1 MKNLLA
7 VNFDDIVGSIAPA
20 FFFPSGCFCTAEA
33 VGCCKNI
40 PGQVKDQNY
49 QSCQRK
55 DHIRRIDYEVWLY
68 DIPPMVD
75 QGASTRILFAE
86 VWPSEDPEKSAPWSP
101 ALNDAT
107 HQPEVAV
114 PQLFIV

>member
-1 MKNLLA
+1 MA
-7 VNFDDIVGSIAPA
+7 
-20 FFFPSGCFCTAEA
+20 
-33 VGCCKNI
+33 
-40 PGQVKDQNY
+40 
-49 QSCQRK
+49 
-55 DHIRRIDYEVWLY
+55 Y

-86 VWPSEDPEKSAPWSP
+86 FWSSEDPEKSAPWSP

-114 PQLFIV
+114 PQLFIANIVAAASTMMAHLIIAAFLMCSPNCWTSQLHSAQVQAKALSCSLLGEPARFLDLVN